1 MTPQTHPGGEPGAD
15 KSRAKR
21 EAREQALARRDA
33 LSAERRGRLSAAI
46 CARAAALPEL
56 EAAGTLLLFGSFR
69 TEIDTS
75 PLIAWAL
82 ARGRIVCLPRVLAP
96 HVMAAYRVRDVAT
109 DLEPGAWGIP
119 EPHAGLP
126 EVAPEAIDAVIVPGA
141 AFDGAGRRCGYGGG
155 FYDSYLPLTRAGVP
169 RVALAFEAQIVD
181 EVACESHDLAVDTIV
196 TELRVIR
203 PRSAEASTP

>member
-1 MTPQTHPGGEPGAD
+1 MTPQTHPGAEPGAD
-15 KSRAKR
+15 KGHAKR
-21 EAREQALARRDA
+21 AARELALSRRDA
-33 LSAERRGRLSAAI
+33 LSRERRGRLSAAI

-56 EAAGTLLLFGSFR
+56 EAAGTVLLFGSFR

-82 ARGRIVCLPRVLAP
+82 ARGRVVCLPRVLAP
-96 HVMAAYRVRDVAT
+96 HVMAAYRIRNVGA

-119 EPHAGLP
+119 EPRDGLP
-126 EVAPEAIDAVIVPGA
+126 EVAPEAIDAVVVPGA
-141 AFDGAGRRCGYGGG
+141 AFDVAGRRCGYGGG
-155 FYDSYLPLTRAGVP
+155 FYDTYLPLTRAGVP

-181 EVACESHDLAVDTIV
+181 EVACESHDLAVDAIV

-203 PRSAEASTP
+203 TR

>member
-1 MTPQTHPGGEPGAD
+1 MAPHGPVGNEPEAD

-21 EAREQALARRDA
+21 EAREQALSRRDA
-33 LSAERRGRLSAAI
+33 LSLERRGRLSAAI
-46 CARAAALPEL
+46 CARAAGLPEL

-75 PLIAWAL
+75 PLIAWCL
-82 ARGRIVCLPRVLAP
+82 ARGRQVCLPRVLGP
-96 HVMAAYRVRDVAT
+96 HVMAAYRVRDVAA

-119 EPHAGLP
+119 EPRPGLP
-126 EVAPEAIDAVIVPGA
+126 EVAPEAIDAVVVPGA
-141 AFDGAGRRCGYGGG
+141 AFDVAGRRCGYGGG
-155 FYDSYLPLTRAGVP
+155 FYDTYLPLTRAGVP

-203 PRSAEASTP
+203 CR

>member
-1 MTPQTHPGGEPGAD
+1 MTPQTPPGGEPGAE
-15 KSRAKR
+15 KGPAKR
-21 EAREQALARRDA
+21 AAREQALSRRDA
-33 LSAERRGRLSAAI
+33 LSPERRGRLSAAI

-56 EAAGTLLLFGSFR
+56 EAAGVLLLFGSFR

-82 ARGRIVCLPRVLAP
+82 ARGRLVCLPRVLAP
-96 HVMAAYRVRDVAT
+96 HVMAAYRVRDVSA

-119 EPHAGLP
+119 EPRDGLA
-126 EVAPEAIDAVIVPGA
+126 EVAPEAIDAVVVPGA
-141 AFDGAGRRCGYGGG
+141 AFDCEGRRCGYGGG
-155 FYDSYLPLTRAGVP
+155 FYDTYLPLTRAGVP

-196 TELRVIR
+196 TELRVISCR
-203 PRSAEASTP
+203 

>member
-1 MTPQTHPGGEPGAD
+1 MTPQTDRSGEPGAD
-15 KSRAKR
+15 RSHAKR
-21 EAREQALARRDA
+21 AARELALSRRDA
-33 LSAERRGRLSAAI
+33 LSPERRGRLSAAI

-75 PLIAWAL
+75 PLIAWTL
-82 ARGRIVCLPRVLAP
+82 ARGRIVCLPRILAP
-96 HVMAAYRVRDVAT
+96 RVMAAYRVRDVAT

-119 EPHAGLP
+119 EPRAGLP
-126 EVAPEAIDAVIVPGA
+126 QIAPETIDAVVVPGA
-141 AFDGAGRRCGYGGG
+141 AFDVAGRRCGYGGG
-155 FYDSYLPLTRAGVP
+155 FYDTYLPLTRAEVP

-181 EVACESHDLAVDTIV
+181 EVACEPHDLAVDTIV

-203 PRSAEASTP
+203 PR

>member
-1 MTPQTHPGGEPGAD
+1 MTPQIHPGGEPGAD
-15 KSRAKR
+15 KSDAKR
-21 EAREQALARRDA
+21 AAREEGLSRRDA
-33 LSAERRGRLSAAI
+33 LSLERRGRLSAAI

-56 EAAGTLLLFGSFR
+56 EAAGTVLLFGSFR

-82 ARGRIVCLPRVLAP
+82 ARGRVVCLPRVLAP
-96 HVMAAYRVRDVAT
+96 HVMAAYRIRDAGA

-119 EPHAGLP
+119 EPRDGLS
-126 EVAPEAIDAVIVPGA
+126 EVAPEAIDAVVVPGA
-141 AFDGAGRRCGYGGG
+141 AFDVAGRRCGYGGG
-155 FYDSYLPLTRAGVP
+155 FYDTYLPLTRAGVP

-203 PRSAEASTP
+203 PR

>member
-1 MTPQTHPGGEPGAD
+1 MAPQTHPGVEPGAD
-15 KSRAKR
+15 KGQAKR
-21 EAREQALARRDA
+21 AAREQALARRDA
-33 LSAERRGRLSAAI
+33 LSLERRGRLSAAI

-56 EAAGTLLLFGSFR
+56 EAAGTVLLFGSFR

-82 ARGRIVCLPRVLAP
+82 ARGRVVCLPRVLAP
-96 HVMAAYRVRDVAT
+96 RVMAAYQVRDVDA

-119 EPHAGLP
+119 EPRDGLP
-126 EVAPEAIDAVIVPGA
+126 EVAPEAIDAVVVPGA
-141 AFDGAGRRCGYGGG
+141 AFDVGGRRCGYGGG
-155 FYDSYLPLTRAGVP
+155 VYDTYLTLTRAGVP
-169 RVALAFEAQIVD
+169 RVALAFEAQLVD

-203 PRSAEASTP
+203 PR